1 MPSLKTPLKHNLLL
15 SQCQAGQ
22 ISQITAL
29 LGDSDDSKIK
39 MRLVHLGFHTKSV
52 VELILVRGQNLVVS
66 VDGSRFAMDKQLADF
81 IQVEPL
87 S

>member
-1 MPSLKTPLKHNLLL
+1 MPNLKHNLLL
-15 SQCQAGQ
+15 SQCHAGQ

-29 LGDSDDSKIK
+29 QGASEIK
-39 MRLVHLGFHTKSV
+39 MRLVHLGFHTHSV
-52 VELILVRGQNLVVS
+52 VELILVRGQNLVVC
-66 VDGSRFAMDKQLADF
+66 VDGSRFAIDKQIAGY

>member
-1 MPSLKTPLKHNLLL
+1 MPNLKHNLPL
-15 SQCQAGQ
+15 SHCHAGQ

-29 LGDSDDSKIK
+29 QGDSEIK
-39 MRLVHLGFHTKSV
+39 MRLVHLGFHTNSV
-52 VELILVRGQNLVVS
+52 VELILIRGQNLVVC
-66 VDGSRFAMDKQLADF
+66 VDGSRFAVDKQIANY

>member
-1 MPSLKTPLKHNLLL
+1 MPHLKSPLKHNLPL
-15 SQCQAGQ
+15 SQCHAGQ

-29 LGDSDDSKIK
+29 LGDSNIK

-52 VELILVRGQNLVVS
+52 VELVLIRGENLVVC
-66 VDGSRFAMDKQLADF
+66 VDGSRFAIDKQIADL

>member
-1 MPSLKTPLKHNLLL
+1 MSTLKHNIPL
-15 SQCQAGQ
+15 SQCHAGQ

-29 LGDSDDSKIK
+29 QGAAEIK
-39 MRLVHLGFHTKSV
+39 MRLIHLGFHTNSV
-52 VELILVRGQNLVVS
+52 VELILERGQNLVVC
-66 VDGSRFAMDKQLADF
+66 VDGSRFAIDKHIAKF